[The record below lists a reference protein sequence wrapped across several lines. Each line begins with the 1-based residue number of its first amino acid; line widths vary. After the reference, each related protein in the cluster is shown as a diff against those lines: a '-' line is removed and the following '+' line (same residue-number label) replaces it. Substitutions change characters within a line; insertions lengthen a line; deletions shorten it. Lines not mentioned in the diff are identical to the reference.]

1 MGFKAVVGFGEIQL
15 ALYASGATFNS
26 RAFVSAENASAFS
39 ISASEDKKSLTDF
52 VGGGGGVDS
61 ALVRLSDVTGT
72 IDLRHFTNAN
82 LAMLL
87 WGSTAPLNTTAI
99 VGEAGG
105 KIIPG
110 NYVPTKRLINKS
122 LAVVVKKGATVI
134 LPADYTVRNSGI
146 LISAAITTPSVLA
159 GDSITI
165 DYTPKS
171 SSVIESLTSSAVDV
185 SILFDGANE
194 VDGKRGV
201 WSIYKAKLGALQNLS
216 LIGEDFATA
225 SVGFTIQRDDTILT
239 GSKYFKAEIED

>member
-1 MGFKAVVGFGEIQL
+1 MGFRAVVGFGELQI
-15 ALYASGATFNS
+15 AKYSSGATFNS

-39 ISASEDKKSLTDF
+39 LSASEDKKSLLDS
-52 VGGGGGVDS
+52 VGGGGGVDA
-61 ALVRLSDVTGT
+61 ALVRLSDVTGA

-87 WGSTAPLNTTAI
+87 WGSTAPLTTTAI

-110 NYVPTKRLINKS
+110 NYVPTKRLINTS
-122 LAVVVKKGATVI
+122 VAVVVKKGATVI

-146 LISAAITTPSVLA
+146 LISATITTATVIS
-159 GDSITI
+159 GDPITI
-165 DYTPKS
+165 DYTPKA
-171 SSVIESLTSSAVDV
+171 SSVIEALTSSAIDV
-185 SILFDGANE
+185 SILYDGGNE

-216 LIGEDFATA
+216 LIGDDFATA
-225 SVGFTIQRDDTILT
+225 AVSFTVQRDDTILT